1 MIDLIRLI
9 GLILDNA
16 ENRSVPHCFRLIAAR
31 AFATVFLDRLLGL
44 YWTGLTLLNGFPFLV
59 YFFLFIVG
67 RAVD

>member
-31 AFATVFLDRLLGL
+31 AFVTVFLDRLLGL
-44 YWTGLTLLNGFPFLV
+44 WTAFSDYTGPDLLCSMVFHF
-59 YFFLFIVG
+59 
-67 RAVD
+67 